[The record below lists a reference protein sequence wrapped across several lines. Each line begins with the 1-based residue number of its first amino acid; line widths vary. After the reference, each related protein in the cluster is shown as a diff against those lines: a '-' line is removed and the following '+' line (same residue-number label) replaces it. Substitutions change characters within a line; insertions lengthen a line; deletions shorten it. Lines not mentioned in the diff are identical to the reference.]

1 MAGNRIGR
9 LETARATN
17 LAAWNAAET
26 PGNGYRVLLTEN
38 DYARATAVFSAYL
51 YVKEYGIP

>member
-1 MAGNRIGR
+1 MGR

-26 PGNGYRVLLTEN
+26 PGNGYRVLLTED
-38 DYARATAVFSAYL
+38 DYARAIAVFSAYL

>member
-1 MAGNRIGR
+1 MGR
-9 LETARATN
+9 LETARASN

-26 PGNGYRVLLTEN
+26 SGNGYSVLLTED
-38 DYARATAVFSAYL
+38 DYARAIAVFSAYL